1 MRPSYLH
8 VFTGLLLGLAL
19 AGLFHLPGRIVAHQ
33 ESVPSIGSPVPSRPG
48 RDVVVQVSPKVERAL
63 AAARE
68 RRSRPRPVK
77 RPTPHVVPV
86 RSAPA
91 TSAPILVSAVEP
103 PASAEPTPPTP
114 EPTAP
119 ATEPAPP
126 PPPAPEPAPPPPP
139 APAPE
144 PAPPPPPK
152 VTVPTPTTPSPTP
165 VEVGKRKH
173 EKKPKAEK
181 QQKQEAQTAEKP
193 KEQDAGWPEKPEKQ
207 SDAEKKGR
215 DK

>member
-19 AGLFHLPGRIVAHQ
+19 AGLFHLPGRVIAHQ
-33 ESVPSIGSPVPSRPG
+33 ESTPSVGSPVTSRPG

-119 ATEPAPP
+119 APEPTV
-126 PPPAPEPAPPPPP
+126 PAPEPAPAPPP

-152 VTVPTPTTPSPTP
+152 VTVPTPTTPSPAP

-181 QQKQEAQTAEKP
+181 QQKQEAQPAEKP
-193 KEQDAGWPEKPEKQ
+193 KQDAAWPEKPQEQ
-207 SDAEKKGR
+207 SHAEKKGR